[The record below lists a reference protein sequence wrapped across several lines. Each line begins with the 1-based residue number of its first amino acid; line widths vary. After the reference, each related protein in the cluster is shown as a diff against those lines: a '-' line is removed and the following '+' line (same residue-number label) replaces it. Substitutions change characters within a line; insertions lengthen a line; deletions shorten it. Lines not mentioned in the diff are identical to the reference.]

1 MSPVVNSRKALEP
14 TLGHDSIEDYEY
26 HQQQQTSGLSTS
38 AGSGSSSSGGL
49 SGKLQRRQSQ
59 LMTAKASF
67 NPINSARTSLL
78 NVLSGAKG
86 NKKKGER
93 AGGAGDADNNGGRD
107 LGETPAN
114 QVIRNY
120 LMNSS
125 SSSSF
130 ISASSTSSNS
140 TNTSRGSG
148 TSAMSKDGILLTPTS
163 SMMASPLSS
172 PELHRQSNG
181 TNSQLAS
188 SLGNSMSKPQSTF
201 NRFDEIDIAPYE
213 LSDNMISILEKP
225 LGKAAQR
232 AYAMSFNGG
241 KTLQAGGHAQ
251 DGAMLSVPSG
261 AGAQTGAVMG
271 GKSGAKHEEF
281 GFCMNQ
287 NWRYTSQV
295 SSTNGVIWDSS

>member
-14 TLGHDSIEDYEY
+14 TLGHDSIDDYEY

-38 AGSGSSSSGGL
+38 AGSGASSSGGF

-93 AGGAGDADNNGGRD
+93 AGGANDAADVNGGRD

-140 TNTSRGSG
+140 TNTSGGSG

-163 SMMASPLSS
+163 SMIASPLSS
-172 PELHRQSNG
+172 PELHRHPNG
-181 TNSQLAS
+181 THSASQLAS

-232 AYAMSFNGG
+232 AYALSYNGG
-241 KTLQAGGHAQ
+241 KANQVGGHAQ
-251 DGAMLSVPSG
+251 DGTMLNVPSGAG

-295 SSTNGVIWDSS
+295 SS